1 MGTKLEVK
9 KAKVDFFEMEELACK
24 ILGLDYDEIDAD
36 TSVIEEEMYEQL
48 EMSLEM
54 FQDVLERLLP
64 LVDRGESPLTG
75 TQFKGFADLDK
86 KCWLVRTEVSA

>member
-1 MGTKLEVK
+1 MGTKIEIK

-36 TSVIEEEMYEQL
+36 TNVIEEAMYEQL

-54 FQDVLERLLP
+54 FLLYFLP
-64 LVDRGESPLTG
+64 QELNMTPTM
-75 TQFKGFADLDK
+75 
-86 KCWLVRTEVSA
+86 